1 MEVYSKSTNMKIT
14 FQAHRGDALIS
25 RAIRLLSPK
34 YNHISIRIE
43 DTVYEAHIGTG
54 VTETS
59 YKTWKGKKTVVAKK
73 SIEVDLMTGLKVLDF
88 LFNQVGKKYD
98 VLGIFA
104 FIWIFFKPRKDRWYC
119 SELAQVVLYKIL
131 GIRSTAENYNQK
143 VSPFTF
149 WDNLKSV
156 EKALALNSKVV

>member
-1 MEVYSKSTNMKIT
+1 MEVSSQFTNMKIQ

-54 VTETS
+54 VTETP

-73 SIEVDLMTGLKVLDF
+73 SIEVDIVTALDIMDF
-88 LFNQVGKKYD
+88 LFRQVGKKYD

-119 SELAQVVLYKIL
+119 SELAQVILYKTL
-131 GIRSTAENYNQK
+131 GMRSTEDNYNQK
-143 VSPFTF
+143 VSPFAF
-149 WDNLKSV
+149 WENLKAV
-156 EKALALNSKVV
+156 EKAIARQSRVV